1 MNTSNTASTPRKV
14 KGRKSERTVES
25 VLRAAQAVFVDSG
38 YERATTAEIAERAG
52 VSEATVFAYFGNKR
66 QLCLQVLGRWYDQ
79 ISTEV
84 ERDLPALPG
93 LRARLQFFIRTHLA
107 NLMGE
112 GTGLCALI
120 LGEGRVLPDEAFSAA
135 ILDFKR
141 RYVAPLTQALREAQ
155 AAGELRGEVPVR
167 LMRDIVFGSME
178 HVLWGYVASG
188 RKPSLDDT
196 ARQLTDVFMDGF
208 SARPAGEQ
216 ALERF
221 RNDVVAAVRA
231 LEASH
236 GDAAGRSS
244 TNACRDVRM

>member
-1 MNTSNTASTPRKV
+1 MNTPKTAPAVRTAR
-14 KGRKSERTVES
+14 GRKSERTVES
-25 VLRAAQAVFVDSG
+25 VLQAAQAVFVATG
-38 YERATTAEIAERAG
+38 YERATTADIAARAG

-66 QLCLQVLGRWYDQ
+66 QLCLQVIGRWYDR

-93 LRARLQFFIRTHLA
+93 LRARLQFFIRRHLGH
-107 NLMGE
+107 LMGE

-120 LGEGRVLPDEAFSAA
+120 LGEGRVLHDEAFSAA

-141 RYVAPLTQALREAQ
+141 RYVAPLTQALRDAQ

-167 LMRDIVFGSME
+167 LMRDIVFGAME

-208 SARPAGEQ
+208 SARPAGAE

-221 RNDVVAAVRA
+221 RSDVVAAVRT
-231 LEASH
+231 LEAST
-236 GDAAGRSS
+236 GTPAGR
-244 TNACRDVRM
+244 AGKR